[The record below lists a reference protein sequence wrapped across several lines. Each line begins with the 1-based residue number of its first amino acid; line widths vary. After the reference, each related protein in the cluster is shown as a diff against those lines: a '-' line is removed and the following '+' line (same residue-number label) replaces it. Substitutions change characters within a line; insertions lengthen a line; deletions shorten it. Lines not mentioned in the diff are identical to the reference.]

1 MISVFLISTPD
12 REFVRAH
19 LGVNE
24 SLHNLKEGTRESLLE
39 EVVTTFSLE
48 DDWIMEF
55 DPPCC
60 EFYVCNNLV
69 EHKLHVIEISIRSS
83 AVSCNRYVLH

>member
-1 MISVFLISTPD
+1 MLKEVISPFIIGTPD

-19 LGVNE
+19 LAVDG
-24 SLHNLKEGTRESLLE
+24 SLLNIKEGTRESLLE

-60 EFYVCNNLV
+60 EF
-69 EHKLHVIEISIRSS
+69 
-83 AVSCNRYVLH
+83 